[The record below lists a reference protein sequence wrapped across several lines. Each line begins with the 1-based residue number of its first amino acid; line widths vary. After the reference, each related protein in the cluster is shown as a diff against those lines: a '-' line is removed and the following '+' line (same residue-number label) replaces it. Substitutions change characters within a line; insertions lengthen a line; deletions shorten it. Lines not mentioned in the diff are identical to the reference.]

1 MFCHIRIQEKQV
13 PISRLS
19 YCGVTMPEFEEKVCS
34 LSEAADLIKDGTR
47 IHFGGMSVNNH
58 PMAFIYELI
67 RKGIKDL
74 TIVGAVSS
82 MDADILVGAGCVK
95 RMEISYVGLE
105 EFGLAPS
112 FRRAVENGEIELV
125 EYSEPV
131 CFKRFECTARGDP
144 FFPTYEMIGTDLPK
158 YNPDI
163 KEIVD
168 PFSGNTWHAVSGA
181 DPEWVVIHAPMG
193 DKYGNILYFENRQ
206 MPSELDITASRTTRN
221 LIVTV
226 EQLVDWN
233 RVRRLPHLN
242 VITRFSTK
250 AIVEVP
256 YGAHPM
262 AHLQVHNLDRDFLG
276 MYAEV
281 SRDPDGFKSF
291 LNKYVL
297 GVKSHMEYLELIGIE
312 KLMQLRYVGGN
323 L

>member
-1 MFCHIRIQEKQV
+1 
-13 PISRLS
+13 
-19 YCGVTMPEFEEKVCS
+19 MPEFREKLCS
-34 LSEAADLIKDGTR
+34 LSEAVDLIKDGTR

-67 RKGIKDL
+67 RKGVKDL
-74 TIVGAVSS
+74 TVVGAVSS

-105 EFGLAPS
+105 EFGLAPN
-112 FRRAVENGEIELV
+112 FRRAVERGEIELV

-131 CFKRFECTARGDP
+131 CFKRFECTAQGLP
-144 FFPTYEMIGTDLPK
+144 FFVTNEMMGTDLPR
-158 YNPDI
+158 YNSDI

-168 PFSGNTWHAVSGA
+168 PFSGATWHAVSGA

-193 DKYGNILYFENRQ
+193 DKYGNVLFFENRQ
-206 MPSELDITASRTTRN
+206 QPTNLDIIASRTTRN

-226 EQLVDWN
+226 EQIVDWS

-242 VITRFSTK
+242 MIPRFRTK

-262 AHLQVHNLDRDFLG
+262 AHLQVHNLDRDFLR
-276 MYAEV
+276 MYAEAG
-281 SRDPDGFKSF
+281 RDPDEFRGF
-291 LNKYVL
+291 LDKYVF
-297 GVKSHMEYLELIGIE
+297 GVKSHTEYLERVGVE